1 MSGMLKA
8 LQWVID
14 LLAWGGH
21 RAKYAST
28 ARGPAGRAP
37 LYRHGSRRG
46 SPRHG
51 RRRRGHGS
59 VERGGA
65 RSASPV
71 PITERAFDDPGG
83 WER

>member
-46 SPRHG
+46 IASARAAPTG
-51 RRRRGHGS
+51 SWLRR
-59 VERGGA
+59 ERWGA
-65 RSASPV
+65 FGFA
-71 PITERAFDDPGG
+71 RANHRAGF
-83 WER
+83 R